1 MQTLFLFP
9 VCPFLCPYIC
19 FNDCILSVCLL
30 PFTLLYLGS
39 LSLTSLL
46 IKYKVS
52 LWRLS
57 AELEHF
63 FTIWYSSSRMFKLYN
78 WNKIIYVTIQIC
90 TINITIQKLMKS
102 KEHYDRWKQGE
113 DGIKSFASEKKP
125 GIIAMVP
132 RKIFTPPPP
141 PEKNHL

>member
-1 MQTLFLFP
+1 M
-9 VCPFLCPYIC
+9 
-19 FNDCILSVCLL
+19 
-30 PFTLLYLGS
+30 
-39 LSLTSLL
+39 TSLL

-52 LWRLS
+52 LWRRS

-113 DGIKSFASEKKP
+113 DGIKSFASEK
-125 GIIAMVP
+125 
-132 RKIFTPPPP
+132 T
-141 PEKNHL
+141 EL